1 MIDKEDFATWRAHPV
16 TEALMK
22 ALRLLGD
29 DARDQWLKASWVNGN
44 IDPQL
49 LADLRATAAAAG
61 DIETLTVEELNDRL
75 SDADS

>member
-16 TEALMK
+16 TEAVIKVLS
-22 ALRLLGD
+22 LLGD
-29 DARDQWLKASWVNGN
+29 AARTQWLVASWVNGN

-49 LADLRATAAAAG
+49 LADLRATERTAK

-75 SDADS
+75 GDADT